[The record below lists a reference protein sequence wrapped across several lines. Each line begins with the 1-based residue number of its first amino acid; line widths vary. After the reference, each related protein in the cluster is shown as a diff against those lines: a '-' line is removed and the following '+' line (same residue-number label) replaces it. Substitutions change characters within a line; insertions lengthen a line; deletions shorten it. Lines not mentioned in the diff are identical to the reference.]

1 MFIESFIWY
10 RDIIDKLMWK
20 HGVTRLEVEEVFQ
33 NKPKFKMIE
42 KGKIKNE
49 NIYSARGQSES
60 GRFVSVI
67 FIYKRT
73 KEALI
78 VTAREMDA
86 KERRNYDKK

>member
-60 GRFVSVI
+60 GRFLSVI